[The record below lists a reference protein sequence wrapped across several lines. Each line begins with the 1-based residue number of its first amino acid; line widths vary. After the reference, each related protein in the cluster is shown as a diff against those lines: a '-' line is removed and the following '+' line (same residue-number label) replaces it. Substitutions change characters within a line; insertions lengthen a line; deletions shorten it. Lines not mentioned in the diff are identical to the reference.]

1 MVAIYG
7 DGTDSS
13 IGSQLT
19 EHYWW
24 KKALIDLVKERFF
37 GNQAD
42 LINMPKNM
50 GKKIKRYH
58 YLPLLDDANVN
69 DQGIDA
75 NGVTA
80 DNDYVE
86 TGIVVGM
93 ADGSVPDIPPY
104 YGIAANFKVYFTG
117 IGATAEDAEDDAVE
131 KLRQWFIGDV
141 AGGGLG
147 LTAANEAAVIT
158 AIAGAGG
165 DAYDLGFRFYDT
177 DMTEI
182 DTVTGLS
189 VVAVPHS
196 GNLYGSSKDIGTIAG
211 KMPTLTEVGGRVN
224 RVGHKRI
231 DLEGTLAKFG
241 FFDEY
246 TQESLDFDTDDQLLS
261 HISRE
266 MLRGANEITED
277 ALQIDL
283 INGAGVVRF
292 SGAATTTAGMSGVA
306 ATLTEVTYSDLSK
319 LSISLDNNRCPK
331 ATKLISGSRMTDTR
345 TIAATRL
352 MYIGSEM
359 QTTFEKMK
367 DHFDNA
373 AFIPV
378 QQYAA
383 ASDIVPGEIGTVGHF
398 KIIVVPEMM
407 HHAGIGITEGV
418 NAGYR
423 VTGGK
428 YDAYPLLVIGDES
441 FTTVGF
447 QTSGKSVKFKIYHK
461 KPGEGIANREDP
473 YGEIGFMSIKW
484 YYGFMMLRPERL
496 SVTWS
501 VAQW

>member
-7 DGTDSS
+7 DGSNSS
-13 IGSQLT
+13 IGVQLT

-24 KKALIDLVKERFF
+24 KKALIDLVKERYF
-37 GNQAD
+37 GNQAST
-42 LINMPKNM
+42 INMPKNM

-75 NGVTA
+75 NGVTV

-86 TGIVVGM
+86 TSIVVRM
-93 ADGSVPDIPPY
+93 VDGAVPDIPPY
-104 YGIAANFKVYFTG
+104 YGPASDFAVYFVG
-117 IGATAEDAEDDAVE
+117 IGATAEDAEDDAAE
-131 KLRQWFIGDV
+131 KLRQFFVGTV

-147 LTAANEAAVIT
+147 LVAADEAAVIT
-158 AIAGAGG
+158 AMAPAGG
-165 DAYDLGFRFYDT
+165 AYILGFRFFNT
-177 DMTEI
+177 DGDEI
-182 DTVTGLS
+182 ATTATLS
-189 VVAVPHS
+189 AVAVPHS

-283 INGAGVVRF
+283 LNGAGVIRF
-292 SGAATTTAGMSGVA
+292 SGAATALTAMSGVA
-306 ATLTEVTYSDLSK
+306 ASLTEVNYSDLSK

-331 ATKLISGSRMTDTR
+331 ATKLISGSRMVDSR
-345 TIAATRL
+345 TVAATRL

-378 QQYAA
+378 QNYAA
-383 ASDIVPGEIGTVGHF
+383 AADILNGETGTVGHF

-407 HHAGIGITEGV
+407 HHAGIGIAEGV

-428 YDAYPLLVIGDES
+428 YDAYPMLVIGDEA
-441 FTTVGF
+441 FTTIGF

-461 KPGEGIANREDP
+461 KPGEGMATREDP
-473 YGEIGFMSIKW
+473 YGELGFMSIKW
-484 YYGFMMLRPERL
+484 YYGFMLLRPERL
-496 SVTWS
+496 AVTWS